1 MDENLVSLYSDAA
14 YYDLFMGAYATGDCL
29 ACYRQQISC
38 YGEPVLELACGSGRL
53 TIPLLKTGV
62 DIIGLDIS
70 QEMLD
75 FGKKKASE
83 QDVNVTFIKS
93 DMRNFDLGRK
103 FNFIFIPAQSLSSLH
118 THDELKA
125 CFSCV
130 RQHLTKDGRFMLE
143 LFNPSLSLLT
153 RDSDK
158 AYPIGDAA
166 FEMPSSNEKVWVK
179 CQAHYDSAAQI
190 NRIRYFYYDEKGNE
204 IKILAFEMRQFF
216 PQEIDAL
223 LHYNGFVIE
232 HKYGDYDESTFSE
245 TANKQLIICRLK

>member
-1 MDENLVSLYSDAA
+1 MTENSTSLYSDAS
-14 YYDLFMGAYATGDCL
+14 YYDLVMGTYAAGDCL
-29 ACYRQQISC
+29 TYYQKQISC

-53 TIPLLKTGV
+53 TIPLVKAGV

-75 FGKKKASE
+75 FGNQKASE
-83 QDVNVTFIKS
+83 HGVNVTFIQG

-103 FNFIFIPAQSLSSLH
+103 FKFIFIPAQSLSHLYNR
-118 THDELKA
+118 DELEA

-130 RQHLTKDGRFMLE
+130 RQHLTEDGRFMVE
-143 LFNPSLSLLT
+143 LFNPSLSLLD

-158 AYPIGDAA
+158 TYPIGDGA
-166 FEMPSSNEKVWVK
+166 FEVSASKEQVWVK
-179 CQAHYDSAAQI
+179 YQAHYDSAAQI

-216 PQEIDAL
+216 PQEIDTL
-223 LHYNGFVIE
+223 LHYNDFVIE
-232 HKYGDYDESTFSE
+232 HKYGGYDESAFSE
-245 TANKQLIICRLK
+245 TANKQLVICRLK